1 MSCRLFRRIRCRLM
15 DEENVIPLVLSGQ
28 QRIDQQTSSRVEP
41 AALPTANEEPHA
53 MNAPV
58 STGERVPPSPRKL
71 RLRDSSERM
80 APERHRWI
88 ERNAYFYE
96 DDYRY
101 MRFLIPEGSRVLDL
115 GCGIGDLLAALKPS
129 IGVGVDF
136 SAAMLE
142 QARARHPH
150 LRFVLDPSVIRELT
164 GPFDYIV
171 LSDTIGALDDCEATL
186 AALHPLCHRETR
198 LIVSYY
204 SHLWEPIMTFGSWI
218 GMRMPQVEQNFL
230 PPIDIQNLLALADF
244 EVVKREWRQ
253 LLPRRLLGLGPI
265 INRYFGSLPLI
276 RSLCLRHYLVA
287 RSVPK
292 SVPAAVSATIVVPCR
307 NERGNIE
314 AVVRRIPRF
323 CEDQEIIFVE
333 GHSKDGTREEIERVI
348 AAHRDRDLKLIVQ
361 DGVGKADA
369 VFNGFAQARADVL
382 MILDADLTM
391 PPEQL
396 PKFWNALASGKG
408 EFINGSRLVYPM
420 EKQAMRLLNLIANR
434 VFSILFTWLLNQR
447 FTDTLCGTKVLM
459 RKDYERIRRDHGYF
473 GDFDPFGD
481 FELIFGASK
490 LGLKVVEVPVRY
502 ANRTYGET
510 QISRFQHG
518 LLLIRMVAFAY
529 RKLKAL

>member
-1 MSCRLFRRIRCRLM
+1 
-15 DEENVIPLVLSGQ
+15 
-28 QRIDQQTSSRVEP
+28 VEP
-41 AALPTANEEPHA
+41 LDRSEELHA

-58 STGERVPPSPRKL
+58 NTTDGKPLSQRKITL
-71 RLRDSSERM
+71 RAFSERM
-80 APERHRWI
+80 AAERHSWI

-96 DDYRY
+96 DDRRY
-101 MRFLIPEGSRVLDL
+101 MRFLVPEGARVLEL

-136 SAAMLE
+136 SPSMLE
-142 QARARHPH
+142 QACSRHPN
-150 LRFVLDPSVIRELT
+150 LEFVLGDVEDPSVIQGLA

-171 LSDTIGALDDCEATL
+171 LSDAIGALDDCEATL
-186 AALHPLCHRETR
+186 ASLQPLCHRETR

-204 SHLWEPIMTFGSWI
+204 SYLWEPILTFGSWI
-218 GMRMPQVEQNFL
+218 GLRMPQVEQNFL
-230 PPIDIQNLLALADF
+230 PPVDIQNLLALADF

-265 INRYFGSLPLI
+265 INRYFGSLPLL

-287 RSVPK
+287 RSVAK

-323 CEDQEIIFVE
+323 CEDQEVIFVE
-333 GHSKDGTREEIERVI
+333 GHSKDQTLEEIQRVI
-348 AAHRDRDLKLIVQ
+348 ATYRDRDIKLLVQ

-369 VFNGFAQARADVL
+369 VFKGFAHARGDVL

-396 PKFWNALASGKG
+396 RKFWKALTSGKG

-420 EKQAMRLLNLIANR
+420 EKDAMRFLNLIANR
-434 VFSILFTWLLNQR
+434 VFSMLFTWLLNQR
-447 FTDTLCGTKVLM
+447 FTDTLCGTKILM
-459 RKDYERIRRDHGYF
+459 RKDYERIRRDSGYF

>member
-1 MSCRLFRRIRCRLM
+1 
-15 DEENVIPLVLSGQ
+15 
-28 QRIDQQTSSRVEP
+28 
-41 AALPTANEEPHA
+41 

-58 STGERVPPSPRKL
+58 STSERLPASPRKL
-71 RLRDSSERM
+71 RLRDFSERI

-96 DDYRY
+96 DDRRY
-101 MRFLIPEGSRVLDL
+101 MRFLVPEGSRVLDL

-136 SAAMLE
+136 SPAMLE

-150 LRFVLDPSVIRELT
+150 LQFVLGDLEDSSVIRELT

-186 AALHPLCHRETR
+186 ASLHPLCHRETR

-218 GMRMPQVEQNFL
+218 GLRMPQVEQNFL

-287 RSVPK
+287 RSLPK

-314 AVVRRIPRF
+314 ALVRRIPRF

-348 AAHRDRDLKLIVQ
+348 ADYRDRNLKLIVQ

-369 VFNGFAQARADVL
+369 VFKGFAQARADVL

-408 EFINGSRLVYPM
+408 EFINGTRLVYPM
-420 EKQAMRLLNLIANR
+420 EKQAMRFLNLIANR